1 MLTILYHSVS
11 DKKLKSF
18 RTITWNSSN
27 NLSDSLTKTYW
38 KIDTNFGKFKFIEHL
53 KMKSL
58 IENLSIGE
66 RRCLY
71 DAPGVLTDNL
81 YCDAFRAWQTD
92 VPKKVLWQ
100 RLNILQSLL
109 DKQQWSPN
117 LYYAQ
122 KGLLRYKLEEIR
134 SSIRKVNKFSGYV
147 RNSSQV
153 GSKRTSNKFIPEPES
168 FEWTT
173 NVEIDFYLF
182 LSVGEFDSG
191 IPGSTITLMRT
202 KEKSET
208 EILQNINFK

>member
-1 MLTILYHSVS
+1 MLTILYHSAS
-11 DKKLKSF
+11 DKKVRDF
-18 RTITWNSSN
+18 RTFTWNSSN
-27 NLSDSLTKTYW
+27 SLSDSLTKTYW
-38 KIDTNFGKFKFIEHL
+38 KIDSNFGKFKFIEHL
-53 KMKSL
+53 KMRSL
-58 IENLSIGE
+58 LENLSLNE
-66 RRCLY
+66 KRCLY

-100 RLNILQSLL
+100 RLNILQSIF
-109 DKQQWSPN
+109 DKEPWSPN

-134 SSIRKVNKFSGYV
+134 SSIRKVNKYSGYV

-153 GSKRTSNKFIPEPES
+153 GSKRLSNKFIPDPES

-191 IPGSTITLMRT
+191 IPGSAITLMRT
-202 KEKSET
+202 KVKSET
-208 EILQNINFK
+208 EINQHKDGK